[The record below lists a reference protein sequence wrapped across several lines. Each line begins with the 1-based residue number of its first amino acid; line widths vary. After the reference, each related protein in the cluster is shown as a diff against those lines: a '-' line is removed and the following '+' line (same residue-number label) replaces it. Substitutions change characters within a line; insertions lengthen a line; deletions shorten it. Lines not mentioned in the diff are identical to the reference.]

1 MMNRMTTVDEA
12 VKLVLENVSPLP
24 SEKVP
29 VADSLG
35 RVLREDIRSGRDV
48 PSFANSA
55 MDGFA
60 VRWSDLAGA
69 SAAAPASL
77 RVRGEVAAGGGS
89 RKRVLPGTAIR
100 IMTGAPVPAGADTII
115 RVEYTEMRGGRVA
128 VFQTD
133 GKGSHIRPAGEDI
146 GKGQLILERGK
157 LLGAADIGLMASIGK
172 ATVTVRRRPV
182 VAIIATG
189 DELIGVDDKPAR
201 GKVVN
206 SNGYTLS
213 SAVREI
219 GAVAKSFG
227 IVRDSRKRLVGVFKR
242 ALKCDALITS
252 GGVSVGDYDYVKDA
266 LGDAGMRMLFWKVA
280 QRPGHPMAFGRM
292 GPRPVFGLPG
302 NPVSSLVSFIL
313 YVRPAL
319 LKMMGHERLFMPV
332 VRARLAHDIK
342 TARGLKEFV
351 RCRIEEENGRFLASS
366 TGTQSSGVLR
376 SLSLAQGLIVA
387 REDQTV
393 LRKGSHAPTILL
405 DHRQRWLQEEM
416 GF

>member
-1 MMNRMTTVDEA
+1 MIRMTTVDEA

-35 RVLREDIRSGRDV
+35 RVLCEDVRSGRDV

-69 SAAAPASL
+69 SSDAPASL
-77 RVRGEVAAGGGS
+77 AVRGEVAAGGVS

-100 IMTGAPVPAGADTII
+100 IMTGAPVPAGADTIV
-115 RVEYTEMRGGRVA
+115 RVEHTEPRGDRVA
-128 VFQTD
+128 VFRTD
-133 GKGSHIRPAGEDI
+133 GEGSHIRPAGEDI

-157 LLGAADIGLMASIGK
+157 LLRAADIGLMASIGK
-172 ATVTVRRRPV
+172 ARVTVRRRPV

-219 GAVAKSFG
+219 GAVPKSFG
-227 IVRDSRKRLVGVFKR
+227 IVRDNRNRLAGAFRR
-242 ALKCDALITS
+242 ALRCDALITS

-280 QRPGHPMAFGRM
+280 QRPGHPMAFGRV

-332 VRARLAHDIK
+332 VRARLADDIR

-351 RCRIEEENGRFLASS
+351 RCRIEEENGRLVASS

-393 LRKGSHAPTILL
+393 LRKGSQAPTILL
-405 DHRQRWLQEEM
+405 DHGQRWLQEEM